1 MTIMKTKTTHF
12 RAAAS
17 AALLTCTLL
26 GPVTA
31 TAAPGTLADTP
42 LFLSNSVEPNILFM
56 LDDSGSMDWGLM
68 TPENN
73 GIMRIS
79 CNYHHVQPASDI
91 GSRRVLPTEAA
102 VANVGIAAPYGGVW
116 RGWSKDYNRLYYD
129 PSVTYTPWPGENAS
143 GSPYTNANPTA
154 TWLNPYVPGDGTVD
168 LTATTTYTTEY
179 CPWAGPIDLD
189 EPDSTIT
196 VTNFYPARYNIWDD
210 TNAADPS
217 LSGNGV
223 VDAGD
228 AHTLV
233 EIKPTTLT
241 YVGGPNRRDCAAAGI
256 CTYAEEMQNFAN
268 WYAYYRKRAKVAKA
282 AYGQVI
288 AGGNNSRM
296 GLATLHNNGSIDTAI
311 SSMNADPTSG
321 AKGNL
326 LDHLYTGYGSG
337 GTPLREGF
345 DEAGKYLSCKNN
357 DFGFSCPALPEASGG
372 ECQQNFTILMT
383 DGYYNGSF
391 SGNNNEDGDDN
402 TQWDSGPA
410 GPYGDSEQ
418 ETLADIAMEYYE
430 NDIRPG
436 VANNLRPP
444 PGGIDEN
451 TAQHMVTYSVAFGV
465 DGTLSAMPPNTTDPF
480 AWPVPNTDTTKI
492 DDLRHAAWNGRGE
505 FLSAQNP
512 GELVSGLRSAIQSI
526 QGRVGSAASV
536 AFNTG
541 SLSTNSQVYL
551 ALFNSERWDG
561 SLLAFDLDP
570 NTGAISSTPDW
581 SAAHKL
587 TARDL
592 SVYPRTL
599 LTYDGGDGIAFQWS
613 ELTAAQKN
621 DFRTNPAGGQD
632 NEATGMARHGYLRG
646 DRGCE
651 SSSTSPCNYT
661 DGTNVYSTKSLRERG
676 GILGDLI
683 HSGPVFVGAPESNW
697 PDVAPF
703 PGAVGTTYTE
713 YRLANATRPGVIYV
727 GGNDGMLHG
736 FAQASGNE
744 ILGYIP
750 DALYSTGALDGLHYL
765 TDPAYA
771 HRYTVDLTPS
781 VADVYIKSTP
791 LGATSWKT
799 VLVGGLRGGGRGLF
813 ALDVTNP
820 ALFSEALSAPAKTV
834 MWEFTSADDADLGH
848 TFSRPSIVPLEGPSN
863 TIRWAAVVGNGYND
877 LGSGEAKLFVLFLE
891 GGLDGTWTAGT
902 DYIEITTEVGD
913 AANRNGLATPAVID
927 SDGDG
932 LADRVYAGDL
942 EGNMWAFDLSGTNT
956 GNWDVAYS
964 SGPTPK
970 PLFTAQNNQPITS
983 TPVIVR
989 NSAIP
994 TSSPNSPNTMVVFGT
1009 GQYLTAAD
1017 VTTTDLQA
1025 VYGVWDSGT
1034 DELSQSDLVE
1044 QVIDFGT
1051 TTEGVPGRTLTTNA
1065 VDYASDFGWYMDLPD
1080 NGERLVTDPVIRG
1093 DLVFFNTM
1101 MPDANPCNFGGSSWL
1116 MAAKWLNGGNPG
1128 EIAFD
1133 INRDGVLDDLDEIG
1147 GSAAVGVSVTGIATS
1162 PVNLG
1167 NKRYTSTTETI
1178 GGSTIDVT
1186 DILDVG
1192 GPKTGRLAWEE
1203 LTP

>member
-1 MTIMKTKTTHF
+1 MKTKTTHF
-12 RAAAS
+12 KAAAS

-31 TAAPGTLADTP
+31 SAAPGTLADTP

-79 CNYHHVQPASDI
+79 CDYHHVQPASDI

-102 VANVGIAAPYGGVW
+102 VAALGIAAPYGGVW

-129 PSVTYTPWPGENAS
+129 PTVTYTPWAGENAS
-143 GSPYTNANPTA
+143 GSPYTSANPTA
-154 TWLNPYVPGDGTVD
+154 TWLNPYVPGDGTID
-168 LTATTTYTTEY
+168 LTATTSYTTEY

-189 EPDSTIT
+189 EPDSTVT
-196 VTNFYPARYNIWDD
+196 VTNFYPARYNIWIDSD
-210 TNAADPS
+210 AD
-217 LSGNGV
+217 GV
-223 VDAGD
+223 VDADD

-241 YVGGPNRRDCAAAGI
+241 YVGGPNRRDCAAAAV
-256 CTYAEEMQNFAN
+256 CTYAEEIQNFAN

-282 AYGQVI
+282 AYGQVM
-288 AGGNNSRM
+288 AGASNSRM

-311 SSMNADPTSG
+311 SSMNPDPTSG
-321 AKGNL
+321 AKGTL

-337 GTPLREGF
+337 GTPLRNGF

-357 DFGFSCPALPEASGG
+357 AYFNSCPALPTASGG

-391 SGNNNEDGDDN
+391 NGNNNEDGDDN
-402 TQWDSGPA
+402 TPWDSGTA
-410 GPYGDSEQ
+410 GPYGDSEK

-465 DGTLSAMPPNTTDPF
+465 DGTLTAMPPNTTDPF
-480 AWPVPNTDTTKI
+480 TWPVPDTDAKKI

-512 GELVSGLRSAIQSI
+512 GELIAGLRSAIQSI

-570 NTGAISSTPDW
+570 NTGAISASPSW
-581 SAAHKL
+581 SAAHRL
-587 TARDL
+587 NARDL

-599 LTYDGGDGIAFQWS
+599 LTHDGADGIAFQWS
-613 ELTAAQKN
+613 ALTAAQKN
-621 DFRTNPAGGQD
+621 DFRTNSAGGLD
-632 NEATGMARHGYLRG
+632 NEATGMARHGYMRG

-651 SSSTSPCNYT
+651 SSSTSICNYT
-661 DGTNVYSTKSLRERG
+661 DGTNVYSTKALRERG
-676 GILGDLI
+676 AILGDLV

-703 PGAVGTTYTE
+703 PGGVGTTYSE
-713 YRLANATRPGVIYV
+713 YRLAEAARPGVIYV

-750 DALYSTGALDGLHYL
+750 NALYSTGALDGLHYL

-781 VADVYIKSTP
+781 VADAYIKSTP
-791 LGATSWKT
+791 LGTTSWKT

-834 MWEFTSADDADLGH
+834 MWEFTSTDDADLGH
-848 TFSRPSIVPLEGPSN
+848 TFSRPSIVPLEGPGN
-863 TIRWAAVVGNGYND
+863 TIRWAAIVGNGYND
-877 LGSGEAKLFVLFLE
+877 LGSGQAKLFVLFLE
-891 GGLDGTWTAGT
+891 GGLDGTWTSGT
-902 DYIEITTEVGD
+902 DYIEITTGVGT
-913 AANRNGLATPAVID
+913 AADRNGLSTPAVID

-942 EGNMWAFDLSGTNT
+942 KGNMWAFDLAGTNT
-956 GNWDVAYS
+956 GNWNVAYS
-964 SGPTPK
+964 SAGTPK
-970 PLFTAQNNQPITS
+970 PLFTAPANQQITS

-994 TSSPNSPNTMVVFGT
+994 TSAPNSPNTMVVFGT
-1009 GQYLTAAD
+1009 GQYLTAGD
-1017 VTTTDLQA
+1017 VTTTDTQTM
-1025 VYGVWDSGT
+1025 YGVWDSGT
-1034 DELSQSDLVE
+1034 DELNQSDLV
-1044 QVIDFGT
+1044 QQTIGFGAT
-1051 TTEGVPGRTLTTNA
+1051 TAGVPGRTLTTNA
-1065 VDYASDFGWYMDLPD
+1065 INFATDFGWYMNLPD
-1080 NGERLVTDPVIRG
+1080 SGERLVTDPVIRG

-1101 MPDANPCNFGGSSWL
+1101 IPDANPCNFGGSGWL
-1116 MAAKWLNGGNPG
+1116 MAAKWLTGGNPG

-1133 INRDGVLDDLDEIG
+1133 LNRDGLLDDLDEIG
-1147 GSAAVGVSVTGIATS
+1147 GQAAVGVSVTGIATS
-1162 PVNLG
+1162 PVNLA
-1167 NKRYTSTTETI
+1167 NKRYTSTTETT